1 MTRSILLIDDLRDFL
16 TPDIQAEL
24 TIARTSQQALDVL
37 AQKNDWDELWL
48 DHDLGG
54 DDTIMVIVDYLS
66 EKAFFDEPVN
76 VGLVFIHTSNPVG
89 RKQMKLTLDRY
100 GYNTRLVDAEQF
112 FTVEENMLPKQD

>member
-16 TPDIQAEL
+16 VPDTDTEI
-24 TIARTSQQALDVL
+24 TIARTSQQALDIL

-66 EKAFFDEPVN
+66 EKAFLDEPVN
-76 VGLVFIHTSNPVG
+76 VGMVFIHTSNPVG

-112 FTVEENMLPKQD
+112 FTVEEDMLPKD

>member
-16 TPDIQAEL
+16 VPDTDAEI
-24 TIARTSQQALDVL
+24 TIARTSQQALDIL
-37 AQKNDWDELWL
+37 AQRNDWDELWL

-54 DDTIMVIVDYLS
+54 DDTIMVVVDYLS
-66 EKAFFDEPVN
+66 EKAFLDEPVN
-76 VGLVFIHTSNPVG
+76 VDMVFIHTSNPVG

-112 FTVEENMLPKQD
+112 FTVEEDMLPKD

>member
-16 TPDIQAEL
+16 VLDTDAEI
-24 TIARTSQQALDVL
+24 TIARNSQQALDIL
-37 AQKNDWDELWL
+37 AQQNDWDELWL

-54 DDTIMVIVDYLS
+54 DDTIMVVVDYLS
-66 EKAFFDEPVN
+66 EKAFLDEPVN
-76 VGLVFIHTSNPVG
+76 VDMVFIHTSNPVG

-112 FTVEENMLPKQD
+112 FTVEEDMLPKD

>member
-16 TPDIQAEL
+16 VPDTDAEI
-24 TIARTSQQALDVL
+24 TIARTSQQALDIL
-37 AQKNDWDELWL
+37 AQRNDWDELWL

-66 EKAFFDEPVN
+66 EKAFLDEPVN
-76 VGLVFIHTSNPVG
+76 VGMVYIHTSNPVG

-112 FTVEENMLPKQD
+112 FTVEEGMLPKD

>member
-16 TPDIQAEL
+16 VPDADAQI
-24 TIARTSQQALDVL
+24 TIARTSQQALDIL
-37 AQKNDWDELWL
+37 ARQNDWDELWF

-66 EKAFFDEPVN
+66 EKAFLDEPVN
-76 VGLVFIHTSNPVG
+76 VGMVYIHTSNPVG

-112 FTVEENMLPKQD
+112 FTVEEDMLPKD